1 MKRFVSAS
9 LTLVATTLIVTLSF
23 GCGEGIDGETGSQ
36 SAELSKGQC
45 NAIVATNLSAAQ
57 RCARGECGGEE
68 CTDVGGAFFEF
79 FVNNQDCAD
88 FFGVGDVNGLPGNA
102 SIHPQT
108 AEIKHIGE
116 VICDSVVACGLCLG
130 APPGVCTGPCE
141 DAAP

>member
-9 LTLVATTLIVTLSF
+9 LTLVATTLMVTLSF

-36 SAELSKGQC
+36 SAELSEGQC

-57 RCARGECGGEE
+57 RCARGECGVEE

-79 FVNNQDCAD
+79 FVNNPDCAD
-88 FFGVGDVNGLPGNA
+88 FFAAGDVNGLPGNA
-102 SIHPQT
+102 SIHPRT
-108 AEIKHIGE
+108 GEVKHIGE
-116 VICDSVVACGLCLG
+116 VICGSVVACGLCQG
-130 APPGVCTGPCE
+130 APPGVCTGACE